1 MVMHKRQNCDWHYI
15 HKTAVILTCETAGR
29 VVEYKVFNIFR
40 FQLVGEQNVG
50 DSAGQA
56 VRGEKGL
63 EEGSSLRVKGQFH
76 KK

>member
-15 HKTAVILTCETAGR
+15 HKTAVILTCDKQQG
-29 VVEYKVFNIFR
+29 EYKVFNIFR